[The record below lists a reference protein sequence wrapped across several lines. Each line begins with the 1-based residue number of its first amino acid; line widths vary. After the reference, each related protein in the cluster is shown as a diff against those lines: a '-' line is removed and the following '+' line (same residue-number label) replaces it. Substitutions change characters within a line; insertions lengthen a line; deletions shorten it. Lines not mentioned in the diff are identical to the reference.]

1 MELNGTDK
9 QYHPEL
15 TERRTPIRNT
25 RKYKGEL
32 QLCQEALH
40 SRTVEKNI
48 YRSVCIGL
56 ALLTAVALYLLVST
70 LKGNAALRQEAV
82 TEAKKVN

>member
-1 MELNGTDK
+1 MENTTK
-9 QYHPEL
+9 QFTPDL
-15 TERRTPIRNT
+15 GERRTPIRNT

-40 SRTVEKNI
+40 ERTVEKNI

-56 ALLTAVALYLLVST
+56 AMLAAIALFLLAST
-70 LKGNAALRQEAV
+70 LKGNNALRQEAL
-82 TEAKKVN
+82 TTTTK